1 MHSIYSRT
9 STKRGASTGAT
20 RSGSLQ
26 QAKQLGVKTLAY
38 TQVKR
43 GDCYL
48 LGQIRGDCGK
58 SENNRPIYISREQ
71 KEFEQ

>member
-26 QAKQLGVKTLAY
+26 QAKELGVKTLAY

-48 LGQIRGDCGK
+48 LGQIRANTG
-58 SENNRPIYISREQ
+58 
-71 KEFEQ
+71 